1 MKQYMV
7 SDTFDKDLPVMVGTM
22 KEVANWLG
30 MAEVSVRCSINK
42 KRLALRRYYVARM
55 EEYNKG
61 EWDGC

>member
-30 MAEVSVRCSINK
+30 MAEASVRCAINK

-61 EWDGC
+61 EGDGC